1 MENVR
6 GGRRSTATLL
16 VIGLG
21 LVPATASARDP
32 MLLIDEPGLE
42 VRLHFQAGVNVVA
55 EQNLFWN
62 FADTF
67 APEANFDSD
76 TRWLEGYL
84 MPGISFT
91 ADAGD
96 LLAIYGKLSFVA
108 SGTLGTDAFDAGGTG
123 AITLE
128 DGYLGLRSTAE
139 TGPFF
144 DISLGPRPFK
154 TGTGMLIAN
163 GGSSGFER
171 GALKLGP
178 RTAWEQAAL
187 LRFGQDDVTA
197 SAFFIDANELS
208 GKDSGTKIAGGDLRY
223 ETDGGQ
229 YAGLTIGHVLESAS
243 PYPRAAAGG
252 IGPPVIMPGARDGL
266 SFVNAYGRTQPFDGA
281 MAGFFIGGDLAY
293 QWNPEIDLQAWG
305 GRIQVGYAF
314 EELSWAPTIAYSYQT
329 FSGDDPSTSRLERFD
344 PLYYEGNPNA
354 WSTGTKSSMMF
365 LNSNV
370 NAHQVSL
377 QVKPTEADTWTLR
390 YAHIRANELNSP
402 IQFGQGTRLDVIDGT
417 PTPIAGVGDHHL
429 ADDVY
434 LEYSRVINPNTF
446 LTAGVS
452 ISIPGKGMD
461 SLTKENSPNWL
472 GGFVNVIVNF

>member
-1 MENVR
+1 MDNPG
-6 GGRRSTATLL
+6 GGRRMSAALL
-16 VIGLG
+16 VAGLG
-21 LVPATASARDP
+21 LAPAAAHAQDP
-32 MLLIDEPGLE
+32 MVLIDQPGLE
-42 VRLHFQAGVNVVA
+42 VRLHLQAGINAVA

-62 FADTF
+62 FADRF
-67 APEANFDSD
+67 APTSGFDSD

-84 MPGISFT
+84 MPGISFK
-91 ADAGD
+91 ADAGE
-96 LLAIYGKLSFVA
+96 LFQVYGKLSVVA

-123 AITLE
+123 AITIE
-128 DGYLGLRSTAE
+128 DAYLGLRTTAE

-144 DISLGPRPFK
+144 DISFGPRPFK
-154 TGTGMLIAN
+154 AGTGMLIAN

-178 RTAWEQAAL
+178 RKAWEQAAI
-187 LRFGQDDVTA
+187 LRFGQDDLTA
-197 SAFFIDANELS
+197 TAFFIDANELS
-208 GKDSGTKIAGGDLRY
+208 DKDSGTKIAGADLRY
-223 ETDGGQ
+223 ELDQ
-229 YAGLTIGHVLESAS
+229 DRYVGLTFGHVLESDS

-252 IGPPVIMPGARDGL
+252 IGAPSVLPGARDGL
-266 SFVNAYGRTQPFDGA
+266 SFVNAYGRAHPFDGSL
-281 MAGFFIGGDLAY
+281 AGLFVGGDIAY
-293 QWNPEIDLQAWG
+293 QWNPDIDLQAWG
-305 GRIQVGYAF
+305 GRIQIGYAF
-314 EELSWAPTIAYSYQT
+314 EELSWAPTIAYSYQI

-344 PLYYEGNPNA
+344 PLYYEGNPSA

-370 NAHQVSL
+370 NAHQLSL

-402 IQFGQGTRLDVIDGT
+402 IQFGQGTRLDEIDGT
-417 PTPIAGVGDHHL
+417 PTPVAGVGNRHL

-434 LEYSRVINPNTF
+434 LEYSRIINPNTF

-452 ISIPGKGMD
+452 VSIPGKGMD
-461 SLTKENSPNWL
+461 STTGENLPNWL

>member
-1 MENVR
+1 MNDA
-6 GGRRSTATLL
+6 GNARRAVAAVLAA
-16 VIGLG
+16 GLG
-21 LVPATASARDP
+21 LAPHAARAQDP
-32 MLLIDEPGLE
+32 MLLIDEPGFEL
-42 VRLHFQAGVNVVA
+42 RLHFQAGVNAVA

-67 APEANFDSD
+67 APSAGFDSD

-84 MPGISFT
+84 MPGLGFT
-91 ADAGD
+91 ADAGER
-96 LLAIYGKLSFVA
+96 LQIYGKISAVA

-128 DGYLGLRSTAE
+128 DGYLGLRSRAE

-144 DISLGPRPFK
+144 DISLGPRPFQ

-178 RTAWEQAAL
+178 RKAWEQAAI
-187 LRFGQDDVTA
+187 LRFGKDDLTA
-197 SAFFIDANELS
+197 TAFFIDANELS
-208 GKDSGTKIAGGDLRY
+208 DKDSGTKIVGADLRY
-223 ETDGGQ
+223 EPQEGR
-229 YAGLTIGHVLESAS
+229 YAGVTFGHVPESGS
-243 PYPRAAAGG
+243 PYPRTAAGG
-252 IGPPVIMPGARDGL
+252 IGAPVIMPGAREGL
-266 SFVNAYGRTQPFDGA
+266 SFINAYTRTNPFDA
-281 MAGFFIGGDLAY
+281 PLPGFFIGGDIAY
-293 QWNPEIDLQAWG
+293 QWNPDIDLRAWG
-305 GRIQVGYAF
+305 GRAQVGYAF
-314 EELSWAPTIAYSYQT
+314 EEVSWTPTIAYSYQT

-344 PLYYEGNPNA
+344 PLYYEGNPSA

-370 NAHQVSL
+370 NAHQISL
-377 QVKPTEADTWTLR
+377 QVKPTQADTWTLR

-402 IQFGQGTRLDVIDGT
+402 IQFGQGTRLDTIDGT
-417 PTPIAGVGDHHL
+417 PTPVAGVGDHHL
-429 ADDVY
+429 ADDIY
-434 LEYSRVINPNTF
+434 LEYSRVINPNTY

-452 ISIPGKGMD
+452 ISFPGKGMN
-461 SLTKENSPNWL
+461 SLTADNSPNWL